1 MQGVDPSTLN
11 AKEVQAILSELEDVT
26 LGPHVLPPNKLSRD
40 MYANLV
46 LPWASEE
53 TSALF
58 DRGTFLRK
66 TWDDNGELTDGHEF
80 FSGSSETSLA
90 VMRQGLGTA
99 SMVTRWRE
107 AHPEMAGTDRD
118 CVHVAMDKVRR
129 ALGAESS
136 QESEIMLKMGM
147 GTALLFVTRTT

>member
-1 MQGVDPSTLN
+1 MRDVDPSTPN
-11 AKEVQAILSELEDVT
+11 AKKVQAILSELEDVT

-58 DRGTFLRK
+58 EKDTFLRR
-66 TWDDNGELTDGHEF
+66 TWDDNGELTNGQDF
-80 FSGSSETSLA
+80 FSGSNETSLSD
-90 VMRQGLGTA
+90 MEQGLGTA

-107 AHPEMAGTDRD
+107 AHPEEAGTDRD
-118 CVHVAMDKVRR
+118 CVRVAMDKVRQ
-129 ALGAESS
+129 ALGVERG
-136 QESEIMLKMGM
+136 QEAQTKIKMGM
-147 GTALLFVTRTT
+147 GTALLFITRKA